1 VAYST
6 AADVRRLTGVPS
18 GVLSDSDLNELI
30 ADADATIDQEI
41 GSFSAPVPRR
51 VKRLASLL
59 AAVDVFSR
67 PELRGGFSAGD
78 FSVSNE
84 DIERTI
90 ERWNQEIQRIMA
102 HYGSSL
108 KRI

>member
-18 GVLSDSDLNELI
+18 GVLPDSDLEELI
-30 ADADATIDQEI
+30 SDADATIDQEI
-41 GSFSAPVPRR
+41 GPFSAPVPRR
-51 VKRLASLL
+51 IKRLSSLL
-59 AAVDVFSR
+59 AAIDVFSR

-90 ERWNQEIQRIMA
+90 ERWNLEVTRIIA
-102 HYGSSL
+102 HYTSNL
-108 KRI
+108 KRV